1 MTKKKLI
8 VSLCAFVLVVA
19 VGVVGVLAATSVSS
33 TISTQVGFTATD
45 VVGTATLSV
54 SNNGNVVQVDG
65 QNTYVWTFA
74 HSTEQKTF
82 QSAKVDVAA
91 QNFQEVAGAYIEYK
105 FVIRNDGDKAFT
117 VTPTITDGADQ
128 PLTAIENVTITSEL
142 KVGATE
148 LDATTAVAGSTQV
161 AKTNIAVYTYRMT
174 INDISKSVAETT
186 LNIQIVL
193 Q

>member
-1 MTKKKLI
+1 M
-8 VSLCAFVLVVA
+8 
-19 VGVVGVLAATSVSS
+19 
-33 TISTQVGFTATD
+33 
-45 VVGTATLSV
+45 
-54 SNNGNVVQVDG
+54 
-65 QNTYVWTFA
+65 
-74 HSTEQKTF
+74 
-82 QSAKVDVAA
+82 
-91 QNFQEVAGAYIEYK
+91 
-105 FVIRNDGDKAFT
+105 
-117 VTPTITDGADQ
+117 
-128 PLTAIENVTITSEL
+128 TAIENVTITSEL